1 MIIEIIVVSSFQQ
14 NCRILYCEDTK
25 EGILVD
31 PGDES
36 EKILD
41 KINRLGIKIKYI
53 LGTHGHLDHIGAVKE
68 IQTALQVPFCIHRE
82 DEFLLQHIQ
91 DQVEFF
97 GWHSV
102 EQPKIDK
109 YLQEGDTLSFG
120 KYTGMILHTPGHS
133 QGSISFLVGKDIL
146 VGDLLFAGSIGRTDL
161 PGGSF
166 QSLLHSLQEKISALP
181 ENTIVHPGHGPST
194 TVGYEKE
201 NNPFFHY

>member
-36 EKILD
+36 EKILY
-41 KINRLGIKIKYI
+41 KINQLGIKIKYI

-68 IQTALQVPFCIHRE
+68 IQTALQVPFCIHKD
-82 DEFLLQHIQ
+82 DEFLLQCIQ
-91 DQVEFF
+91 DQAEFF

-102 EQPKIDK
+102 EQPNIDK
-109 YLQEGDTLSFG
+109 YLQDGDTLSFG

-181 ENTIVHPGHGPST
+181 DNTIVHPGHGPST